1 MMLQKNHSLQQS
13 EGVLEEICSGLG
25 LDCQLELEV
34 DGKES
39 LRIEGSAGSYCIRA
53 PKEHMIYRGL
63 LVLASQLAQGKTDI
77 QIQERPA
84 YRQLGFME
92 DCSRNAV
99 LTVEASKILIRQL
112 ALMGYSHF
120 QLYMED
126 TYQLREEPY
135 FGYFRGAYTRE
146 ELQAIEEECH
156 RYGMEFIPCIQTLA
170 HLIAYLK
177 WNISSIQAIRDVDNI
192 LLIGDE
198 RTYALIDKMFE
209 ALSHLKTRTI
219 NIGMDEAHLVGLGQY
234 LNQHGYQKRSLI
246 MCQHLER
253 VLDIADKYGFHCS
266 MWSDMFFQLLTASK
280 DYTGQLEIDSE
291 IQAYLDRLKDRVT
304 LIYWD
309 YYQTSRE
316 SYAQKL
322 ASHQQLGEQIA
333 FASGAWKWIGF
344 TPDNDFSMRI
354 APEAHAACQEYGVQE
369 VTVTAWGD
377 NGGECATFS
386 ILPSLHAWAELQYRG
401 NLDCLAEHFYQL
413 HQVSLDDFLQLD
425 LPNKTPSHPGPGHHG
440 FNPSRY
446 ILYQDILCPLLQEH
460 IDAEKD
466 SAFYQE
472 LAPRLAE
479 IGSRSKGYAY
489 LFDTQA
495 KLCQVLATK
504 AVISADIR
512 QAYQEG
518 NRQVLAEQV
527 DGLQQ
532 LRTDLESFYQALS
545 YQWMV
550 EKKVFGLDTVDIRLG
565 GLDARIRRA
574 IQRLQSYLNNEVP
587 KLDELEVPILPYDDF
602 HQDKGFRATTANQWQ
617 IIATASTIY
626 TT

>member
-1 MMLQKNHSLQQS
+1 MLQINHSLQQS

-34 DGKES
+34 DGKEN
-39 LRIEGSAGSYCIRA
+39 LRIEGSADSYRIRA
-53 PKEHMIYRGL
+53 PKEYMIYRGL
-63 LVLASQLAQGKTDI
+63 LVLASQLSQGETDI
-77 QIQERPA
+77 QILERPA

-126 TYQLREEPY
+126 TYQLRDEPY
-135 FGYFRGAYTRE
+135 FGYFRGAYTKE

-316 SYAQKL
+316 SYGQKL
-322 ASHQQLGEQIA
+322 ASHQQLGE
-333 FASGAWKWIGF
+333 
-344 TPDNDFSMRI
+344 
-354 APEAHAACQEYGVQE
+354 
-369 VTVTAWGD
+369 
-377 NGGECATFS
+377 
-386 ILPSLHAWAELQYRG
+386 
-401 NLDCLAEHFYQL
+401 
-413 HQVSLDDFLQLD
+413 
-425 LPNKTPSHPGPGHHG
+425 
-440 FNPSRY
+440 
-446 ILYQDILCPLLQEH
+446 
-460 IDAEKD
+460 
-466 SAFYQE
+466 
-472 LAPRLAE
+472 
-479 IGSRSKGYAY
+479 
-489 LFDTQA
+489 
-495 KLCQVLATK
+495 
-504 AVISADIR
+504 
-512 QAYQEG
+512 
-518 NRQVLAEQV
+518 
-527 DGLQQ
+527 
-532 LRTDLESFYQALS
+532 
-545 YQWMV
+545 
-550 EKKVFGLDTVDIRLG
+550 
-565 GLDARIRRA
+565 
-574 IQRLQSYLNNEVP
+574 
-587 KLDELEVPILPYDDF
+587 
-602 HQDKGFRATTANQWQ
+602 
-617 IIATASTIY
+617 
-626 TT
+626 